1 MALIFD
7 TKVRL
12 FDALKATVP
21 GGVQCTFADPGEKS
35 RRKGVWLGATTDD
48 DLAPVAMRS
57 GAKPTNVTGY
67 VEAHAVV
74 TSPGN
79 PIDAE
84 RAVYEIRDVVKA
96 ACAAVNADLPSV
108 PGLLDVRPES
118 ATVESAETTDGA
130 YAALTLR
137 VRVRGRVYQ

>member
-7 TKVRL
+7 AKVAL
-12 FDALKATVP
+12 FNAVKAVLP
-21 GGVQCTFADPGEKS
+21 GGVQCTFAETVKQD
-35 RRKGVWLGATTDD
+35 RRKQVWFGATTDD

-67 VEAHAVV
+67 VEVHAVAV
-74 TSPGN
+74 IPGN

-84 RAVYEIRDVVKA
+84 RAVYELRDYVKT
-96 ACAAVNADLPSV
+96 ACGALNSALAVV
-108 PGLLDVRPES
+108 PGLLDVRAES
-118 ATVESAETTDGA
+118 ASVETSETTDGA
-130 YAALTLR
+130 YSELTLR

>member
-7 TKVRL
+7 TKVALFERL
-12 FDALKATVP
+12 RGVVP
-21 GGVQCTFADPGEKS
+21 ADVQCSFAETGDTS
-35 RRKGVWLGATTDD
+35 RRKTVWLGASTDD

-67 VEAHAVV
+67 VEVHGVV
-74 TSPGN
+74 TTPGN

-84 RAVYEIRDVVKA
+84 RAVYGIRDYVKD
-96 ACAAVNADLPSV
+96 ACAAMLADLASV

-118 ATVESAETTDGA
+118 ASVESTETTDGA
-130 YAALTLR
+130 YSALTVR

>member
-7 TKVRL
+7 AKVRL
-12 FDALKATVP
+12 FDALKAVTP
-21 GGVQCTFADPGEKS
+21 GDVQCTFAETGDTS
-35 RRKGVWLGATTDD
+35 RRKQVWLGATVDD
-48 DLAPVAMRS
+48 DLAPVAMRA
-57 GAKPTNVTGY
+57 GAKPTNITGY

-74 TSPGN
+74 TTPGN

-84 RAVYEIRDVVKA
+84 RAVYGIRDYVKQ
-96 ACAAVNADLPSV
+96 ACAAVNADLASV

-118 ATVESAETTDGA
+118 ASVESTETTDGA
-130 YAALTLR
+130 YSALTVR

>member
-7 TKVRL
+7 AKVAL
-12 FDALKATVP
+12 FDKLKAAVP
-21 GGVQCTFADPGEKS
+21 TGVQCTFAETGDTS
-35 RRKGVWLGATTDD
+35 RRKAVWLGATTDD

-74 TSPGN
+74 TTPGD
-79 PIDAE
+79 PIAAE
-84 RAVYEIRDVVKA
+84 RAVYEIRDHVKA
-96 ACAAVNADLPSV
+96 ACAALNADLPSV

-118 ATVESAETTDGA
+118 ASVESTETTDGA
-130 YAALTLR
+130 YAALTVR

>member
-7 TKVRL
+7 AKVAL
-12 FDALKATVP
+12 FDKLKALAP
-21 GGVQCTFADPGEKS
+21 ADVQCTFAETGDNS
-35 RRKGVWLGATTDD
+35 RRKQVWLGATTDD
-48 DLAPVAMRS
+48 ELAPVAMRS

-74 TSPGN
+74 TTPGN

-84 RAVYEIRDVVKA
+84 RGVYAIRDVVKD
-96 ACAAVNADLPSV
+96 ACGALNADLASV

-118 ATVESAETTDGA
+118 ASVESTETTDGA
-130 YAALTLR
+130 YSALTVR

>member
-7 TKVRL
+7 AKVRL
-12 FDALKATVP
+12 FDALKVVIP
-21 GGVQCTFADPGEKS
+21 GDVQCTFAETGDTS
-35 RRKGVWLGATTDD
+35 RRKTVWLGATVDD
-48 DLAPVAMRS
+48 DLAPVAMRA

-74 TSPGN
+74 TTPGN

-84 RAVYEIRDVVKA
+84 RAVYGIRDYVKE
-96 ACAAVNADLPSV
+96 ACAAMNADLASV

-118 ATVESAETTDGA
+118 ASVESTETTDGA
-130 YAALTLR
+130 YSALTVR

>member
-7 TKVRL
+7 AKVAL
-12 FDALKATVP
+12 FERLKADTP
-21 GGVQCTFADPGEKS
+21 ADVQCTFAETGDTS
-35 RRKGVWLGATTDD
+35 RRKSVWLGATVDD
-48 DLAPVAMRS
+48 DLAPVAMRA

-67 VEAHAVV
+67 VEVHAVAI
-74 TSPGN
+74 TPGN

-84 RAVYEIRDVVKA
+84 RAVYGIRDFVKE
-96 ACAAVNADLPSV
+96 ACAAMNADLAAV

-118 ATVESAETTDGA
+118 ASVESTETTDGA
-130 YAALTLR
+130 YSALTVR